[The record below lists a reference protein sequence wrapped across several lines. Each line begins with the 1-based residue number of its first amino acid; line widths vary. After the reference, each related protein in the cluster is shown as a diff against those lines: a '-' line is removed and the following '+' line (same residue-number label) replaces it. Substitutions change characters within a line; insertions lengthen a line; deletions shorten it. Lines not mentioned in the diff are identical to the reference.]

1 MCAEAV
7 MLKGADPEEFLKE
20 HLAAD
25 PKNVF
30 DFMLRTKVPRSSR
43 LVLVHDDGSETQQQN
58 ICRYYPSTEGS
69 KLVKI
74 MPALATDEDEGDGI
88 VQEDADVDPSKER
101 RLAID
106 SDWLIKTCNDMRDYD
121 GSIDL
126 KYYLQE
132 VQKLV
137 ILETEEPEQTQGS
150 FLHEDPF

>member
-1 MCAEAV
+1 
-7 MLKGADPEEFLKE
+7 
-20 HLAAD
+20 
-25 PKNVF
+25 
-30 DFMLRTKVPRSSR
+30 
-43 LVLVHDDGSETQQQN
+43 
-58 ICRYYPSTEGS
+58 
-69 KLVKI
+69 

-126 KYYLQE
+126 NYYIQE

-137 ILETEEPEQTQGS
+137 LMHAAEDNVLTTAAEESEQIQGS
-150 FLHEDPF
+150 LLHADPF